1 MANLI
6 TEISQERINKTI
18 ETTIRQIKEH
28 IANGGSIYDK
38 KDNLKYYRN
47 LISLK
52 NFLNLNSI
60 ADAYKVCGFE
70 YKLKKIGKEVTI
82 ERMKQEIE
90 DFIKIHK
97 TLEYPEKKKPY
108 YERMRALKKKLN
120 VSSTKE
126 IYKLCGY
133 DYDPIEQ
140 AKHTPLTI
148 ELLKERIDDYVSK
161 GGSIYD
167 PRRELPYY
175 NSLQQLKDKLK
186 LSSMEEVFG
195 RPRAHPVH
203 EEDEQES
210 RTCSHRH

>member
-82 ERMKQEIE
+82 ERMKQ
-90 DFIKIHK
+90 
-97 TLEYPEKKKPY
+97 
-108 YERMRALKKKLN
+108 
-120 VSSTKE
+120 
-126 IYKLCGY
+126 
-133 DYDPIEQ
+133 
-140 AKHTPLTI
+140 
-148 ELLKERIDDYVSK
+148 
-161 GGSIYD
+161 
-167 PRRELPYY
+167 
-175 NSLQQLKDKLK
+175 
-186 LSSMEEVFG
+186 
-195 RPRAHPVH
+195 
-203 EEDEQES
+203 
-210 RTCSHRH
+210 